1 MAKSITNTKKDSG
14 DKPAFVFGKINY
26 ILMIAGIAVIACGY
40 ILMMGGA
47 PKDPAVFNAGEKYSF
62 TRITLA
68 PIVILIGFVIE
79 IFAIFV
85 KAKD

>member
-1 MAKSITNTKKDSG
+1 MAKTFSKSNKDVG

-26 ILMIAGIAVIACGY
+26 ILMIAGIVVIAMGY
-40 ILMMGGA
+40 LMMTGGA
-47 PKDPAVFNAGEKYSF
+47 PEDPAVFNAAEKYSF

-68 PIVILIGFVIE
+68 PIVILFGFAIE
-79 IFAIFV
+79 VFAIFI

>member
-1 MAKSITNTKKDSG
+1 MAKSISKSQKEAA

-26 ILMIAGIAVIACGY
+26 ILMVAGIVVIAAGY
-40 ILMMGGA
+40 LMMIGGA
-47 PKDPAVFNAGEKYSF
+47 PTDPAVFNADEKYNF

-68 PIVILIGFVIE
+68 PIVILLGFVVE
-79 IFAIFV
+79 VFAIFV